1 MWQPR
6 RWRRR
11 EKMIKIKQLTILLL
25 LLVASGC
32 VSVKLNGFQ
41 EIVERNQTGFENA
54 VESDEGAEFVRQL
67 GKYINKLEQQ
77 IEAN

>member
-1 MWQPR
+1 MKLWT
-6 RWRRR
+6 
-11 EKMIKIKQLTILLL
+11 LSLL
-25 LLVASGC
+25 LLVSAGC

-41 EIVERNQTGFENA
+41 EIVERNQTGFESA

>member
-1 MWQPR
+1 MKLWT
-6 RWRRR
+6 
-11 EKMIKIKQLTILLL
+11 LSLL
-25 LLVASGC
+25 LLVSAGC

>member
-1 MWQPR
+1 MKWLIP
-6 RWRRR
+6 
-11 EKMIKIKQLTILLL
+11 LLL

>member
-1 MWQPR
+1 M
-6 RWRRR
+6 
-11 EKMIKIKQLTILLL
+11 
-25 LLVASGC
+25 
-32 VSVKLNGFQ
+32 KLNGFQ

-54 VESDEGAEFVRQL
+54 VEIDEGAEFVRQL

>member
-1 MWQPR
+1 
-6 RWRRR
+6 
-11 EKMIKIKQLTILLL
+11 
-25 LLVASGC
+25 

-41 EIVERNQTGFENA
+41 EIVERNQTGFESA